1 MADVRSYFNTRRS
14 DPHACPTGT
23 DGNAY
28 PAYSDTANS
37 DIHSADACSTHGSTY
52 PGGPSSGYGY
62 LADGVTSNTHVYAAE
77 FAFFT

>member
-14 DPHACPTGT
+14 DPNACPTGT

-37 DIHSADACSTHGSTY
+37 DIHSDSRRFTHGSTY
-52 PGGPSSGYGY
+52 PAGTVSGYGY
-62 LADGVTSNTHVYAAE
+62 LASGVTSNTHVYAAE